1 MKQQEL
7 LDELGPGSVIRTA
20 FQYNIIQDG
29 ETYMYMLKD
38 RNLIAHTYKE
48 DVAEEIHNRIKEE
61 YITEL
66 EKFIE
71 YFDKKI

>member
-1 MKQQEL
+1 
-7 LDELGPGSVIRTA
+7 
-20 FQYNIIQDG
+20 
-29 ETYMYMLKD
+29 MLKD